1 MPPFRLEWIAGAAV
15 LAISLG
21 LKASGDYTIG
31 EDALAKPLAQVSQS
45 LQERGFTTNVIPS
58 RRAIEARAPEGCM
71 LDLRIV
77 DAHATLRENLH
88 LRLSRYY
95 SVRYIWRGTFVA
107 QPPKIMPLVEFY
119 LKREAARR
127 GLAMQRNAVWVMGA
141 SDKCEIGDVRFAD
154 IPVPFARAAD

>member
-1 MPPFRLEWIAGAAV
+1 MLPFRPEWIAGVAV
-15 LAISLG
+15 LVISLG

-31 EDALAKPLAQVSQS
+31 GDALAEPLAQASRS
-45 LQERGFTTNVIPS
+45 LQERGYTTTVIPG

-88 LRLSRYY
+88 LRLSRYH
-95 SVRYIWRGTFVA
+95 SVRYIWRGAFVA
-107 QPPKIMPLVEFY
+107 QPPKILPLAEYY

-127 GLAMQRNAVWVMGA
+127 GLAMHRNAVWIMGMSA
-141 SDKCEIGDVRFAD
+141 QCDLGDVRFAD
-154 IPVPFARAAD
+154 IQVPFAKEAD